1 MSNTNTDFSSRCN
14 ILADLWLN
22 YKGESEFEDF
32 IEYNDIGLPLAFSI
46 SQEII
51 PASEM
56 ATRYVNET
64 WDLFLESLGVKDTG
78 YSSLDELLSGFDNL

>member
-1 MSNTNTDFSSRCN
+1 MSNTNTDFSNRCN
-14 ILADLWLN
+14 ILGDLWLN
-22 YKGESEFEDF
+22 YKGEPEFDDF
-32 IEYNDIGLPLAFSI
+32 IEYNDVGLPLAFCI

-51 PASEM
+51 PASDM
-56 ATRYVNET
+56 ATKYVNET

>member
-1 MSNTNTDFSSRCN
+1 MSTNTDFSNRCS
-14 ILADLWLN
+14 ILGDLWLN
-22 YKGESEFEDF
+22 YKSEPEFEDF

-56 ATRYVNET
+56 AIKYVNET

-78 YSSLDELLSGFDNL
+78 YSSLDELLSGFDKL

>member
-1 MSNTNTDFSSRCN
+1 
-14 ILADLWLN
+14 LGDLWLN
-22 YKGESEFEDF
+22 YKSEPEFEDF

-51 PASEM
+51 PASDM
-56 ATRYVNET
+56 ATKYVNET
-64 WDLFLESLGVKDTG
+64 CVKDTG